1 MTKPFLLFPSPGL
14 GVGDSP
20 AVRSRRHSIWLR
32 LNVDKE
38 RQITSLRGPSMLSL
52 ALDRGREYA
61 TQWWRKE
68 SDQVLYPQARS
79 EPHARGVEKARSEEP
94 VDGIDID

>member
-1 MTKPFLLFPSPGL
+1 
-14 GVGDSP
+14 
-20 AVRSRRHSIWLR
+20 
-32 LNVDKE
+32 
-38 RQITSLRGPSMLSL
+38 MLSL